1 MRRIPAALAVLAML
15 FAFSACGKTRDVT
28 EYLSLP
34 FSCEAKITA
43 DSSEYLASVEKGGA
57 NLVSVRINYP
67 ESLSGMT
74 LSLGEENEIAFRGS
88 KALRGFP
95 YSLAE
100 LISDAFNDA
109 KRIESFS
116 DGDCRIVRFASRR
129 GVGIIKVDGF
139 SAVPVSLESDGVY
152 IEFNDFKR

>member
-1 MRRIPAALAVLAML
+1 MRRIPAALAVLSML
-15 FAFSACGKTRDVT
+15 FALSACGNTPDVT

-34 FSCEAKITA
+34 FSCEARITA
-43 DSSEYLASVEKGGA
+43 ESSEYLAAVEKGGA

-74 LSLGEENEIAFRGS
+74 LSLGAENEIEFRGA
-88 KALRGFP
+88 KAGRGFP
-95 YSLAE
+95 HSLAE
-100 LISDAFNDA
+100 LIYDAFNDA
-109 KRIESFS
+109 NRVEVFS
-116 DGDCRIVRFASRR
+116 DGNDRIVRFISRR
-129 GVGIIKVDGF
+129 GVGSIRIDGY